1 MMALKPREFNPN
13 AYESRLNDLTAHLQ
27 DEFEEDGIEVTFPS
41 YEVGE
46 AIKPYIVVVYRGVD
60 QHLAFHS
67 TDLYSYAVQI
77 YVPKK
82 QYSKL
87 EPLVRRVKRS
97 MRELYPMFVEEGT
110 VSASFYDD
118 SNQSHYVEIGY
129 YNANYRD
136 Y

>member
-1 MMALKPREFNPN
+1 MAIVPSEFNPN
-13 AYESRLNDLTAHLQ
+13 AYESRLKDLVAHLQ
-27 DEFEEDGIEVTFPS
+27 NEFREDGIDVTFPA

-46 AIKPYIVVVYRGVD
+46 ATKPYIVVVYRGVD

-77 YVPKK
+77 YVPKNR
-82 QYSKL
+82 YTLL

-97 MRELYPMFVEEGT
+97 MREIYPMFIEEGT
-110 VSASFYDD
+110 VSASYYDD
-118 SNQSHYVEIGY
+118 TNQSHYVEIGY